1 MITPDP
7 RDIPKNPLSDDYGFD
22 RGTPVNRRY
31 IESFL
36 AEHQADVHGSML
48 EIGDSRYSE
57 AFGQGR
63 VAVFTVVDIETSNR
77 KATLIADLIATESLN
92 RDSYDC
98 ILLVETLHLLGE
110 PGTCLENCWRALRP
124 HGTLLITVPALK
136 RLSPS
141 HPETDYWRFTPAGL
155 EALMTRRWPGQFSV
169 SAYGNLRACIAFLL
183 GHVVEEC
190 DGNDMDVPDAR
201 FPLTVAAHA
210 RKP

>member
-36 AEHQADVHGSML
+36 AEHQADVHGSVL

-57 AFGQGR
+57 AFRQGR
-63 VAVFTVVDIETSNR
+63 VAALTVLDIDTSNR
-77 KATLIADLIATESLN
+77 KATLIADLTATESLN

-110 PGTCLENCWRALRP
+110 PGICLENGGERC
-124 HGTLLITVPALK
+124 
-136 RLSPS
+136 
-141 HPETDYWRFTPAGL
+141 
-155 EALMTRRWPGQFSV
+155 
-169 SAYGNLRACIAFLL
+169 
-183 GHVVEEC
+183 GH
-190 DGNDMDVPDAR
+190 
-201 FPLTVAAHA
+201 AA
-210 RKP
+210 PC